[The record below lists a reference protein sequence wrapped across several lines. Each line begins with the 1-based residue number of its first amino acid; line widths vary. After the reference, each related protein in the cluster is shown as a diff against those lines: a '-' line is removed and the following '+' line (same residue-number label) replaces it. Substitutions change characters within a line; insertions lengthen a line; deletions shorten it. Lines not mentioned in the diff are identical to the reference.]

1 MSGGTGGGLVRL
13 ALPYGRGEQPVAL
26 LDDRLLAVV
35 TGVAGAGQDGHA
47 AGAPDE
53 RAEVARALREPLG
66 APPLATL
73 AREAASAAIV
83 VSDVTRPCPT
93 ARFLPALLDELAA
106 VGDEA
111 ITVIFALGSHR
122 PHTREEQEELV
133 GREVLARARVLD
145 LDAGDC
151 TYVGTTSRGTRVE
164 VFRPFLEAEFKICT
178 GNVEYHYFAGFSGG
192 VKAVVPGLCSRA
204 TIQANHSMML
214 APAARAG
221 VIEGNP
227 VREDI
232 DEAGELLGVGFAFNV
247 VLDGRKRIVRAFAG
261 HPTTAFRA
269 AAAFYDERFGVTVP
283 AAADV
288 VLASPGGRP
297 KDINL
302 YQAQKT
308 LDNVRGAVR
317 NGGAVILVAECPEG
331 FGEATFERWM
341 REMTT
346 PQALVERIQREFV
359 LGGHKAAAIAGLLR
373 TVDVY
378 LVSAFPDETVRRM
391 GMTPM
396 PRAQAAV
403 EAAAARYGPAATFLV
418 VPDGTRVSTSA
429 QAGKIPARASS
440 SPGAAASESVE
451 AGAGS

>member
-1 MSGGTGGGLVRL
+1 MTPARR
-13 ALPYGRGEQPVAL
+13 ARTAW
-26 LDDRLLAVV
+26 RA
-35 TGVAGAGQDGHA
+35 TRA
-47 AGAPDE
+47 ARPGAPDE

-66 APPLATL
+66 APPLAAL
-73 AREAASAAIV
+73 AARAASAAIV
-83 VSDVTRPCPT
+83 VSDITRPCPT

-106 VGDEA
+106 VDEREIA
-111 ITVIFALGSHR
+111 VLFALGSHR
-122 PHTREEQEELV
+122 PHTRAEQEELL
-133 GREVLARARVLD
+133 GREVLERVRVLD
-145 LDAGDC
+145 LDADDC
-151 TYVGTTSRGTRVE
+151 AYVGTTSRGTRVE
-164 VFRPFLEAEFKICT
+164 VFRPFLEAELRICT

-192 VKAVVPGLCSRA
+192 VKAAVPGLCSRA
-204 TIQANHSMML
+204 TIQANHGMML
-214 APAARAG
+214 APTARAG
-221 VIEGNP
+221 VIDGNP

-232 DEAGELLGVGFAFNV
+232 DEAGELLGIGFVFDV

-261 HPTTAFRA
+261 HPVTAFRA

-317 NGGAVILVAECPEG
+317 EGGAVILLAECPEG

-341 REMTT
+341 SEMTA
-346 PQALVERIQREFV
+346 PQALVERIRREFV
-359 LGGHKAAAIAGLLR
+359 LGGHKAAAIADLLR

-378 LVSAFPDETVRRM
+378 LVSDFPDDTVRGM

-396 PRAQAAV
+396 PGAQAAV
-403 EAAAARYGPAATFLV
+403 EAAAARYGPAAAFLV
-418 VPDGTRVSTSA
+418 VPRGTRVTVGAATSA
-429 QAGKIPARASS
+429 SH
-440 SPGAAASESVE
+440 AAPVTR
-451 AGAGS
+451 GDDPPR